1 MSVADMKLLLFCP
14 HFRPD
19 LHAATG
25 EVMTQLVEA
34 LAERG
39 HEISVV
45 TSLPWYRGHKVDPEW
60 TGRPWRTEKTEWGQI
75 VRVWPFPTDKTNIPA
90 RALGFGG
97 MTSLAAGLSL
107 TLGHHDIVMAMS
119 PPIFLGD
126 AAWLVAKRLR
136 VPFVFNIQD
145 IFPDIALELGALS
158 GERVIKLARMHERS
172 LYRRADA
179 ITVLSEDQAKNVRG
193 KMAAESGDIGNAG
206 DTQTATGSVGSA
218 GSAGVDRT
226 MTQGN
231 RSRTSKVRVIHNFVD
246 LDRIRPTERENDYRQ
261 RHDLVGKT
269 VVMYSGNVGLSQS
282 FDLVRAA
289 AAKWEGRRDIAFVIN
304 GEGAARP
311 LVDAWAETTRNVTV
325 VDFGPRS
332 EIRSILGAADLHL
345 VLLKSGLARSS
356 TPSKLYS
363 ILAAGRPVL
372 ASIDEGSEVASVIKQ
387 YELGI
392 AVPPEDEWA
401 FCQALDQMLADPTEL
416 RKMGERG
423 RSFAATWLTP
433 HAQAEAYE
441 ALFAGLV
448 SRHRQWSP

>member
-1 MSVADMKLLLFCP
+1 MKLLLFCP

-45 TSLPWYRGHKVDPEW
+45 TSLPWYRGHRVDPDW
-60 TGRPWRTEKTEWGQI
+60 AGRPWRTERTEWGRI

-97 MTSLAAGLSL
+97 MTSLAAGLGL
-107 TLGHHDIVMAMS
+107 TLGRHDVVMAMS
-119 PPIFLGD
+119 PPVFLGD
-126 AAWLVAKRLR
+126 AAWLAAKRSGA
-136 VPFVFNIQD
+136 PFVFNVQD
-145 IFPDIALELGALS
+145 IFPDIAMELGALN
-158 GERVIKLARMHERS
+158 GRRIIDLARRHEAS

-179 ITVLSEDQAKNVRG
+179 VTVLSEDQAKNVRG
-193 KMAAESGDIGNAG
+193 KLIAGLTGAEA
-206 DTQTATGSVGSA
+206 
-218 GSAGVDRT
+218 DRAKE
-226 MTQGN
+226 
-231 RSRTSKVRVIHNFVD
+231 KVRIIHNFVD
-246 LDRIRPTERENDYRQ
+246 LDRIRPITRDNDYRR
-261 RHDLVGKT
+261 RHGLEDKT

-282 FDLVRAA
+282 FDLIRAA
-289 AAKWEGRRDIAFVIN
+289 ATKWAGDQTIAFVIN

-311 LVDAWAETTRNVTV
+311 QIESWSAAMDNVTV

-372 ASIDEGSEVASVIKQ
+372 ASIDEGSEVSSVIKEH
-387 YELGI
+387 ELGM
-392 AVPPEDEWA
+392 AVPPEDEWS
-401 FCQALDQMLADPTEL
+401 FCRTLEQMLADPAEL
-416 RKMGERG
+416 EAMGERG
-423 RSFAATWLTP
+423 RTFATTWLTP
-433 HAQAEAYE
+433 QAQAEAYE
-441 ALFAGLV
+441 QLFATLT
-448 SRHRQWSP
+448 R

>member
-1 MSVADMKLLLFCP
+1 
-14 HFRPD
+14 
-19 LHAATG
+19 
-25 EVMTQLVEA
+25 MTQLVEA

-45 TSLPWYRGHKVDPEW
+45 TSLPWYRGHRVDPDW
-60 TGRPWRTEKTEWGQI
+60 TGRPWRTEKTEWGQV

-107 TLGHHDIVMAMS
+107 TLGRHDVVMAMS

-126 AAWLVAKRLR
+126 AAWLAARRWK

-145 IFPDIALELGALS
+145 IFPDIAMELGALT
-158 GERVIKLARMHERS
+158 GERIIRLARLHERS

-179 ITVLSEDQAKNVRG
+179 VTVLSEDQAKNVRAKLG
-193 KMAAESGDIGNAG
+193 AEPSGAG
-206 DTQTATGSVGSA
+206 EKPRIQPPDTAQADNTAQA
-218 GSAGVDRT
+218 GHKADADH
-226 MTQGN
+226 
-231 RSRTSKVRVIHNFVD
+231 KVKVIHNFVD
-246 LDRIRPTERENDYRQ
+246 LQRIRPTERENAYR
-261 RHDLVGKT
+261 RANGLTGKT
-269 VVMYSGNVGLSQS
+269 IVMYSGNVGLSQS

-289 AAKWEGRRDIAFVIN
+289 ADKWSGDPDVAFVIN

-311 LVDAWAETTRNVTV
+311 NVDSWAAPLPNVTV

-372 ASIDEGSEVASVIKQ
+372 ASIDEGSEVSSVIKEH
-387 YELGI
+387 ELGR

-401 FCQALDQMLADPTEL
+401 FCRTLEQMLSRPDEL
-416 RKMGERG
+416 AAMGERG
-423 RSFAATWLTP
+423 RSFATTWLTP
-433 HAQAEAYE
+433 QAQAQAYE
-441 ALFAGLV
+441 NLFLSLTRR
-448 SRHRQWSP
+448 SR